1 MTHDRG
7 DDGRAPRGATGG
19 DLSRRLDEDIG
30 APLLARLDELV
41 RQVRGDQV
49 ATMPP
54 GRSGRLRRQT
64 AACGAD
70 LLRLM
75 EGYVRARTP
84 HPIIVRALNAV
95 IEAREAR
102 IRLLEDENA
111 RLSTALADRR
121 TTLEGPRRVVVTRD
135 GRRGS

>member
-7 DDGRAPRGATGG
+7 GDGRVPRGTTGG
-19 DLSRRLDEDIG
+19 DLSRRLDEDMG

-41 RQVRGDQV
+41 RQVRSDQM
-49 ATMPP
+49 ATILP

-64 AACGAD
+64 EACGAD

-75 EGYVRARTP
+75 EGYVRAQTP

-95 IEAREAR
+95 IEARDAR

-111 RLSTALADRR
+111 RLSTALADRCA
-121 TTLEGPRRVVVTRD
+121 TPEGPRRVVVTRD